1 MSENSYSLTSAGLHM
16 DLDPRR
22 LAVLAAIARRGTL
35 AGAAAA
41 LHVTPSAVSQQLA
54 ALEHSVGRPLVDRSG
69 RRAVLTAAGRLLAGR
84 AEAIAREL
92 LEAERELAALSGRAA
107 GQVRVA
113 AFPTVIR
120 HLLVPAMALLA
131 ADFPDVVCSITEL
144 EGAPAL
150 RELRLG
156 GIDVTITERDA
167 GSRST
172 APRSVTV
179 VPLCDDPYRVVV
191 PVGWPPVHSYADLAD
206 RPWVAG
212 SANST
217 TGQILDR
224 VGRERGLTPRRV
236 HECLD
241 YPTVLALVAAGHGA
255 TIVPD
260 LALRGVDRDEITVTT
275 LPVAG
280 ARRLDA
286 HVTAGRARLPAVEA
300 LLTCL
305 RAVAPA

>member
-1 MSENSYSLTSAGLHM
+1 M

-54 ALEHSVGRPLVDRSG
+54 QLERAVGRPLVDRSG
-69 RRAVLTAAGRLLAGR
+69 RRAMLTAAGRVLAAR
-84 AEAIAREL
+84 AEAIEREL
-92 LEAERELAALSGRAA
+92 AEAERELAAMSGRAA
-107 GQVRVA
+107 GRVRVA

-120 HLLVPAMALLA
+120 HLLVPAIDRLA
-131 ADFPDVVCSITEL
+131 AEHPDVVCSITEL

-167 GSRST
+167 VLGLPSRRQVS
-172 APRSVTV
+172 V
-179 VPLCDDPYRVVV
+179 VPLCEDPYRVVV
-191 PVGWPPVHSYADLAD
+191 PAGWAPVHGYGDLAD

-212 SANST
+212 PPSST
-217 TGQILDR
+217 TGQVLER
-224 VGRERGLTPRRV
+224 LGRERGFTPRLV
-236 HECLD
+236 HACVD
-241 YPTVLALVAAGHGA
+241 YPAVFALVAAGHGA
-255 TIVPD
+255 TIAPD
-260 LALRGVDRDEITVTT
+260 LALRGIDPAQVRITD
-275 LPVAG
+275 LAGAG

-286 HVTAGRARLPAVEA
+286 HVTAGRAELPAVEA
-300 LLTCL
+300 LLAAL
-305 RAVAPA
+305 RSAAPGRAGDQ

>member
-1 MSENSYSLTSAGLHM
+1 M

-54 ALEHSVGRPLVDRSG
+54 QLEHSVGRPLVDRTG
-69 RRAVLTAAGRLLAGR
+69 RRAVLTAAGRILADR

-92 LEAERELAALSGRAA
+92 GAAERELAALSGRAA
-107 GQVRVA
+107 GLVRVA
-113 AFPTVIR
+113 AFATVIR
-120 HLLVPAMALLA
+120 HLLVPAMARLA
-131 ADFPDVVCSITEL
+131 AEFPDVVCSITEL

-156 GIDVTITERDA
+156 GIDLTITERDA
-167 GSRST
+167 VQRSLQH
-172 APRSVTV
+172 RQVSV

-191 PVGWPPVHSYADLAD
+191 PVGWPPVHALEDLAD

-212 SANST
+212 PPSST

-224 VGRERGLTPRRV
+224 VCRERGFVPRRAHACV
-236 HECLD
+236 D

-255 TIVPD
+255 TIAPD
-260 LALRGVDRDEITVTT
+260 LALRDARRDEITVTA

-280 ARRLDA
+280 ARSLDA
-286 HVTAGRARLPAVEA
+286 HVTAARAHLPAVEA
-300 LLTCL
+300 LLSCL
-305 RAVAPA
+305 QAAIR

>member
-1 MSENSYSLTSAGLHM
+1 M

-54 ALEHSVGRPLVDRSG
+54 QLEHSVGRPLVDRSG
-69 RRAVLTAAGRLLAGR
+69 RRAVLTAAGRVLAGR

-92 LEAERELAALSGRAA
+92 AEAERELAAMSGRAA
-107 GQVRVA
+107 GLVRVA
-113 AFPTVIR
+113 AFATVIR

-131 ADFPDVVCSITEL
+131 EDFPDVVCAITEL
-144 EGAPAL
+144 EGGPAL

-156 GIDVTITERDA
+156 GIDLTITERDA
-167 GSRST
+167 VLGLETHR
-172 APRSVTV
+172 RLTV
-179 VPLCDDPYRVVV
+179 IPLCEDQYRVVV
-191 PVGWPPVHSYADLAD
+191 PVGWPPVHSYADLVD

-212 SANST
+212 SPSST

-224 VGRERGLTPRRV
+224 VCREQGFAPRRV

-260 LALRGVDRDEITVTT
+260 LALRGVSRDEITVTS
-275 LPVAG
+275 LPGAG

-286 HVTAGRARLPAVEA
+286 HVTAARAQLPAVEA
-300 LLTCL
+300 LLSCL
-305 RAVAPA
+305 RTVAPGPR

>member
-1 MSENSYSLTSAGLHM
+1 M

-54 ALEHSVGRPLVDRSG
+54 QLEHSVGRPLVDRSG
-69 RRAVLTAAGRLLAGR
+69 RRAVLTAAGRVLAGR

-92 LEAERELAALSGRAA
+92 AEAERELAAMSGRAA
-107 GQVRVA
+107 GLVRVA
-113 AFPTVIR
+113 AFATVIR
-120 HLLVPAMALLA
+120 HLLVPAMDRLR

-156 GIDVTITERDA
+156 GIDLTVTERDA
-167 GSRST
+167 VQRS
-172 APRSVTV
+172 AQHRQVTV

-191 PVGWPPVHSYADLAD
+191 PAAWPPVHAFEDLAD

-212 SANST
+212 PPAST

-224 VGRERGLTPRRV
+224 VCRERGFTPRRV
-236 HECLD
+236 HACVD
-241 YPTVLALVAAGHGA
+241 YPTVLTLVAAGHGA
-255 TIVPD
+255 TIAPD
-260 LALRGVDRDEITVTT
+260 LALRGVHRDEITVTS

-280 ARRLDA
+280 ARSLDA
-286 HVTAGRARLPAVEA
+286 HVTAARAQLPAVEA

-305 RAVAPA
+305 RAVSPGPR